1 MTQLDEVE
9 RLEDIFETLGVE
21 FDPRV
26 LDVHRMRLL
35 RRFGQEL
42 QKVDELLPRPDETQV
57 RILYAT
63 ALTNIYEQC
72 RRGMREPAPVFR
84 AISQQLV
91 QLRRRPSAKEQ

>member
-1 MTQLDEVE
+1 MTQLDQIE

-26 LDVHRMRLL
+26 LDAHRMRIL

-42 QKVDELLPRPDETQV
+42 TKVDELCPRPNEEQV
-57 RILYAT
+57 RTLYAT
-63 ALTNIYEQC
+63 ALSTIYEQC
-72 RRGMREPAPVFR
+72 RRGMREPEPVFR
-84 AISQQLV
+84 GVSQQLV